1 MIRLSTRQEVHA
13 FRKRCGGTLGFVPT
27 MGALHEGHE
36 SLIATSVA
44 LCDDTIVSIYVN
56 PTQFGP
62 TEDFDDYPRALS
74 HDQSIC
80 EKHGVSAIFIPKE
93 DVIYPDG
100 KKARYAPNDLVAHIM
115 CGKSRPH
122 FFYGVCNVVERL
134 FGIIEPSHA
143 FFGNKDLQQR
153 VIIEQMV
160 KDLGLPIDI
169 IGCPIIRESNGLAMS
184 SRNVYLDHK
193 ALERSSNISKVL
205 HDVAIHVRN
214 DHWSTHRVRQFVA
227 AELEGRGLKGD
238 YVDVFRPSTGAI
250 VEGDIEP
257 GDHCCV
263 AIWCDSIRLIDNWL
277 LI

>member
-1 MIRLSTRQEVHA
+1 MIRLSTREDVHA
-13 FRKRCGGTLGFVPT
+13 FRKSCGGTLGFVPT

-44 LCDDTIVSIYVN
+44 LCDDTMVSIYVN
-56 PTQFGP
+56 PTQFAP
-62 TEDFDDYPRALS
+62 TEDFDDYPRALAQ
-74 HDQSIC
+74 DQSIC
-80 EKHGVSAIFIPKE
+80 EKHGVSAIFIPTE
-93 DVIYPDG
+93 DVMYPDG
-100 KKARYAPNDLVAHIM
+100 KMARYAPDDQLALIM
-115 CGKSRPH
+115 CGKTRPH

-134 FGIIEPSHA
+134 FGMIEPSHA

-184 SRNVYLDHK
+184 SRNAYLDDQ
-193 ALERSSNISKVL
+193 ARDRSTNISKVL
-205 HDVAIHVRN
+205 HDVAIHVRV
-214 DHWSTHRVRQFVA
+214 DRWSTHRVRQFVA

-238 YVDVFRPSTGAI
+238 YVEVFRPSTGAV
-250 VEGDIEP
+250 VEGEIAP

-263 AIWCDSIRLIDNWL
+263 AVWCDSVRLIDNWL

>member
-1 MIRLSTRQEVHA
+1 
-13 FRKRCGGTLGFVPT
+13 
-27 MGALHEGHE
+27 MGALHDGHT
-36 SLIATSVA
+36 SLIARSVA

-56 PTQFGP
+56 PTQFAP
-62 TEDFDDYPRALS
+62 TEDFDDYPRTLV

-80 EKHGVSAIFIPKE
+80 EKLGVSAIFIPKE

-100 KKARYAPNDLVAHIM
+100 KKARYAPNDELALIM
-115 CGKSRPH
+115 CGKTRPH

-169 IGCPIIRESNGLAMS
+169 IGCPIIREPSGLAMS
-184 SRNVYLDHK
+184 SRNIYLDDE
-193 ALERSSNISKVL
+193 ALDRSTNISKVL

-214 DHWSTHRVRQFVA
+214 DQWSTHRVRQFVA

-238 YVDVFRPSTGAI
+238 YVHVFRPSTGAV
-250 VEGDIEP
+250 VEGDIKP

-263 AIWCDSIRLIDNWL
+263 AVWCDSIRLIDNWL
-277 LI
+277 LL